1 MMSITN
7 DLPEIFYNFEGNDDE
22 ELKILKLKLKR
33 YLLQKKVVA
42 AGSLRSRL
50 AAAL

>member
-1 MMSITN
+1 MLLIIY
-7 DLPEIFYNFEGNDDE
+7 ERFFYSFEGNDNE
-22 ELKILKLKLKR
+22 KLKR

>member
-1 MMSITN
+1 MMMSITN
-7 DLPEIFYNFEGNDDE
+7 NLPEIFYNFKENDDE
-22 ELKILKLKLKR
+22 QLKM